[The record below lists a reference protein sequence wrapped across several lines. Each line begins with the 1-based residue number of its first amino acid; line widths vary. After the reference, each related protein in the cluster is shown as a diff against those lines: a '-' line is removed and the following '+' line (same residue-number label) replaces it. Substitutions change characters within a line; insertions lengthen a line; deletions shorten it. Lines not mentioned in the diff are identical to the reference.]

1 MKEKGIFFKN
11 IYALMTEPT
20 KDTVYGADLLLA
32 HGADANHQGRHGKT
46 ALDWALEKGRTEAA
60 ALLRAHQA
68 K

>member
-1 MKEKGIFFKN
+1 MLFRSHDT
-11 IYALMTEPT
+11 ALICAVQWGTLEN
-20 KDTVYGADLLLA
+20 VRLLLA

-46 ALDWALEKGRTEAA
+46 ALDWALEKGRTEAV

>member
-1 MKEKGIFFKN
+1 M
-11 IYALMTEPT
+11 YAVQWGTLES
-20 KDTVYGADLLLA
+20 VRLLLA

-46 ALDWALEKGRTEAA
+46 ALDWALEKGRIEAA

>member
-1 MKEKGIFFKN
+1 MDESHDTAL
-11 IYALMTEPT
+11 IYAAQRGDPES
-20 KDTVYGADLLLA
+20 VRLLLA